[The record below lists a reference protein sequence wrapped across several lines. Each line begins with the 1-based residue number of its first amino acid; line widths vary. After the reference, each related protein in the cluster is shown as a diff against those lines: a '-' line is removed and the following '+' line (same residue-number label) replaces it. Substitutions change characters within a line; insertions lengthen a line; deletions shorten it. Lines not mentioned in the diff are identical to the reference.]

1 MVSAAARVLGEAN
14 PVEAR
19 LDQLTNPAMA
29 ESADDMR
36 AQLAG
41 LVYPGFISDI
51 GARRLPDLPR
61 YLRGIAHRLDKAP
74 ASIGRDLERM
84 DAVHRVS
91 DDYDQLLVELG
102 PDARYR
108 DDVKAIRWM
117 IEELRM
123 SLFAQPLGAAIPV
136 SEQRILA
143 AVLRLR

>member
-1 MVSAAARVLGEAN
+1 
-14 PVEAR
+14 
-19 LDQLTNPAMA
+19 
-29 ESADDMR
+29 
-36 AQLAG
+36 
-41 LVYPGFISDI
+41 
-51 GARRLPDLPR
+51 
-61 YLRGIAHRLDKAP
+61 
-74 ASIGRDLERM
+74 M

-102 PDARYR
+102 PNAKYR

-143 AVLRLR
+143 ALLRLR